1 MDQLVLPLHPNR
13 MLSPRLLEIRIYY
26 PRESKSTNCPSNEPR
41 PIIENSKFLV
51 FLWLLIQRGRN
62 PCFLLSRMH
71 IQIRN
76 HSLTRVGR
84 DMLYGK
90 YPIEIVCECCS
101 ARLQVVLPGSLFAL
115 LVPYPIWTI
124 CTLLVTYYV
133 DRMRFILMWPK
144 FPPPCPILA
153 SNFVMSSS
161 CNVTNDSCIESKPR
175 FYVNFDLLQG
185 DWS

>member
-115 LVPYPIWTI
+115 PRLALARLPASDLPVHSTTI
-124 CTLLVTYYV
+124 HYS
-133 DRMRFILMWPK
+133 DGD
-144 FPPPCPILA
+144 A
-153 SNFVMSSS
+153 A
-161 CNVTNDSCIESKPR
+161 ESP
-175 FYVNFDLLQG
+175 
-185 DWS
+185 